1 MTTAIEGIAN
11 RIRDIEI
18 LGIPVG
24 DAVVGGGSAVLV
36 SEVTDAFLL
45 PRMPTAPMF
54 VVKAGEAYVMA
65 HWGEKL
71 IGPGA
76 AKLAAIFLA
85 YSAVRAIVPI
95 DDLISRGLN
104 KIGIAAHSPM
114 PTADQAEMFI
124 KDGGARDA
132 LPDYNVAMFGG

>member
-1 MTTAIEGIAN
+1 MTTAVESIAN
-11 RIRDIEI
+11 RIGDIEI
-18 LGIPVG
+18 LGIPIG
-24 DAVVGGGSAVLV
+24 DAAVGGGTAVLV

-65 HWGEKL
+65 HWGGKL
-71 IGPGA
+71 IGGRA
-76 AKLAAIFLA
+76 AGLAALFLA
-85 YSAVRAIVPI
+85 YSAVRVVVPI

-104 KIGIAAHSPM
+104 RIGIAAHSM
-114 PTADQAEMFI
+114 PTADQADLFI
-124 KDGGARDA
+124 KNDGAREA